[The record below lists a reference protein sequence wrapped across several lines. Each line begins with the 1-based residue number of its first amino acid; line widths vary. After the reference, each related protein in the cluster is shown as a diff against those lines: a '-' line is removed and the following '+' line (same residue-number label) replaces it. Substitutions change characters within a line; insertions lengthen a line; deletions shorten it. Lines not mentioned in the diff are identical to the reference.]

1 MPLRSRNAAFLLSLS
16 GAFAV
21 LLQGCGA
28 SSYFNPIPKPLEITT
43 PSSLPSVTI
52 GTAYSTTLTATG
64 GTTPYAWSVSA
75 GAPPSGLTLSSAG
88 VLSGTPTAAGPV
100 SFTAK
105 VSDASAQTATAPLQI
120 TILPVPLQITTTS
133 PLPSG
138 QTSVAYST
146 TLTATGGTT
155 PYTWS
160 VSTGASPSGLT
171 LTSGGL
177 LSGTPTAAGPFS
189 FTAKV
194 TDAGAQTATAPL
206 QITIAPAPLE
216 ITTTSPLPSG
226 QVSMAYSTTL
236 TATGGTTPYAWSINS
251 GALPSGL
258 TLSSAGVLSGTPTT
272 SGPANFTAKV
282 TDAAAQTAAAP
293 LQITI
298 APAPLQITT
307 TSVLPSGRVGVAYST
322 SLIAIGGATPYT
334 WSLSAGSPPSGLTLS
349 SAGVLSGTPTASGP
363 VSFTAKVTDA
373 AAQAAIA
380 PLQMTIDLD
389 VSLSPIRGGVTVGQ
403 QLQFTAT
410 VLNDIGAAGVSWTVT
425 SGGALNGQTAT
436 TASFSSASAG
446 VYTITATSIVDN
458 TQSASATIGVTD
470 LAGVFTYHNNLSRDG
485 SNLSEY
491 ALTTSNVTLTTFGK
505 LFSCTVDGAIYTQP
519 LWVANLTIGSAK
531 HNVVF
536 VATQHESLYA
546 FDADANS
553 CVTLW
558 HVNLIDTNHGG
569 TAGET
574 SVPSGP
580 TGYLVGDGNGSIMPE
595 VGVTGTPV
603 IDPSTNTLYVVSKS
617 VIPANPT
624 FFQRLHAID
633 VLTGN
638 EKTGSPVTIAG
649 TYPGTGDGNS
659 TTTFVARQQNQ
670 RSGLALV
677 NGVVYIAWASHDDYA
692 PYYGWV
698 IGYNAASLTQT
709 AVLNVTP
716 NVGYGGIWMGG
727 GAPAADTSNNLYLI
741 TGNGTFDANSSTA
754 PNNDY
759 GDSFLK
765 LTSGLSVSQYFS
777 PSDQANDEAG
787 DLDFGSGGAAILVDQ
802 PSSPV
807 SHLVIGGGKDGYLYL
822 LNRDAMGGLGDSS
835 AWQRLYFG
843 NGIFATGAFWNGRY
857 YLAGVNG
864 PLQSYTFNTV
874 TGMFDLSSVPQSSDI
889 FGFPGSTPSVSSSG
903 TVNGIVWALD
913 NVYYC
918 TTQSPGCGSAVLHA
932 YDATNIA
939 AELWNSSQGIG
950 NAAGIAVKFNVP
962 TVANG
967 KVYIGTRGNNTG
979 GVASSSTIPG
989 ELDVY
994 GLLPN

>member
-1 MPLRSRNAAFLLSLS
+1 VNSLS
-16 GAFAV
+16 FHLV
-21 LLQGCGA
+21 QKLHQ
-28 SSYFNPIPKPLEITT
+28 
-43 PSSLPSVTI
+43 V
-52 GTAYSTTLTATG
+52 
-64 GTTPYAWSVSA
+64 
-75 GAPPSGLTLSSAG
+75 
-88 VLSGTPTAAGPV
+88 
-100 SFTAK
+100 
-105 VSDASAQTATAPLQI
+105 
-120 TILPVPLQITTTS
+120 TTTS

-138 QTSVAYST
+138 QISAAYST

-160 VSTGASPSGLT
+160 ISA
-171 LTSGGL
+171 
-177 LSGTPTAAGPFS
+177 GTP
-189 FTAKV
+189 
-194 TDAGAQTATAPL
+194 
-206 QITIAPAPLE
+206 
-216 ITTTSPLPSG
+216 
-226 QVSMAYSTTL
+226 
-236 TATGGTTPYAWSINS
+236 
-251 GALPSGL
+251 PSGL
-258 TLSSAGVLSGTPTT
+258 TLSSAGALSGTPTT

-282 TDAAAQTAAAP
+282 SDAAAQTAAAP

-307 TSVLPSGRVGVAYST
+307 TSVLPSGKVSVAYST
-322 SLIAIGGATPYT
+322 TLIATGGVTPYT
-334 WSLSAGSPPSGLTLS
+334 WSLSAGAPPSGLTLS
-349 SAGVLSGTPTASGP
+349 SAGVVSGTPTASGP

-403 QLQFTAT
+403 QLLFTAT
-410 VLNDIGAAGVSWTVT
+410 VANDIGTAGVSWTVT
-425 SGGALNGQTAT
+425 SGGALNGQTTT
-436 TASFSSASAG
+436 TASFSSASPG

-458 TQSASATIGVTD
+458 TQTASATIGVTD

-491 ALTTSNVTLTTFGK
+491 TLTTSNVTAANFGK
-505 LFSCTVDGAIYTQP
+505 LYSCTVDGAIYAQP
-519 LWVANLTIGSAK
+519 LWVANLMINGTK

-546 FDADANS
+546 FDADAS
-553 CVTLW
+553 PCVTLW

-580 TGYLVGDGNGSIMPE
+580 TGNLVGGGTGDITPE

-617 VIPANPT
+617 VILSGPT

-633 VLTGN
+633 LLTGN

-649 TYPGTGDGNS
+649 TYPGTGDGSS

-670 RSGLALV
+670 RPALAHV
-677 NGVVYIAWASHDDYA
+677 NGVVYIAWSSHEDHP

-698 IGYNAASLTQT
+698 FGFNTTNLAQAPV
-709 AVLNVTP
+709 VLNVTP

-727 GAPAADTSNNLYLI
+727 SAPAADSTNNLYLI
-741 TGNGTFDANSSTA
+741 TGNGTFDANNSTA

-765 LTSGLSVSQYFS
+765 LTTGLSVSQYFT
-777 PSDQANDEAG
+777 PSDQANDNAG
-787 DLDFGSGGAAILVDQ
+787 DADFGAGGAAILVDQ
-802 PSSPV
+802 LSSPV
-807 SHLVIGGGKDGYLYL
+807 QHLVIGGGKDGTLYL
-822 LNRDAMGGLGDSS
+822 LNRDIMGGLGD
-835 AWQRLYFG
+835 AAAVQNFNIG
-843 NGIFATGAFWNGRY
+843 TQIFSTGAFWNGRY

-864 PLQSYTFNTV
+864 HLQSYTFNTV
-874 TGMFDLSSVPQSSDI
+874 TGMFDLSSVPQSPSS

-913 NVYYC
+913 NGNFC
-918 TTQSPGCGSAVLHA
+918 TPHSPGCGPAVLHA
-932 YDATNIA
+932 YDAMNVAT
-939 AELWNSSQGIG
+939 ELWNSTQGAG
-950 NAAGIAVKFNVP
+950 NAAGNAVKFTVP

-967 KVYIGTRGNNTG
+967 KVYVGTRGNNTG
-979 GVASSSTIPG
+979 GDTSSSTIPG

-994 GLLPN
+994 GSLPN